1 MALEP
6 AQFSCHTDRI
16 TRRPLVH
23 PMFTAVRTFVFRHW
37 EESAVLA
44 SSGLF
49 LATVYVLTVVL
60 Y

>member
-1 MALEP
+1 
-6 AQFSCHTDRI
+6 
-16 TRRPLVH
+16 
-23 PMFTAVRTFVFRHW
+23 MFTAVRTFVSQHR

-49 LATVYVLTVVL
+49 LATVYILTVVF